1 MDEKARGSEKNTQT
15 HTTTSFKKEMNR
27 LFKIQISFFTQI
39 AYINGRD
46 V

>member
-1 MDEKARGSEKNTQT
+1 MDEKARGSEKNTNT
-15 HTTTSFKKEMNR
+15 HTTTSFKKV
-27 LFKIQISFFTQI
+27 KIQISFFAQI

>member
-1 MDEKARGSEKNTQT
+1 MKRPGGQKKTHT
-15 HTTTSFKKEMNR
+15 HTTTSFKKV
-27 LFKIQISFFTQI
+27 KIQISFFAQI

>member
-1 MDEKARGSEKNTQT
+1 MDEKARGSEKKT
-15 HTTTSFKKEMNR
+15 HTHKKV
-27 LFKIQISFFTQI
+27 KIQISFFAKI

>member
-1 MDEKARGSEKNTQT
+1 MDEKARGSEKNT
-15 HTTTSFKKEMNR
+15 HTTTSFKKV
-27 LFKIQISFFTQI
+27 KIQISFFAQI